1 MVRNIFGSIL
11 ALAGAA
17 AAVLGPFRAWYDGRA
32 GRDYRVA
39 DLFNGVT
46 PNGSGLVTSLLLP
59 FAFAALV
66 ALAGV
71 VARSRLL
78 VALAGL
84 TVLGFTVLWMVRQ
97 GQAAG
102 SLTISG
108 DGSGLGIGVAYT
120 AGGGA
125 ALLLAAL
132 LMSGRRRAGRDGE
145 RAPAPQQYEPQQ
157 YEPGPYEPQP
167 YDPRDYGQQG
177 QQGYGQ
183 QGYGQ
188 QAYGQQAYG
197 QQDYEPDAWPEP
209 QQQQQQQQQPHDGD
223 TQSLPVTGQWY
234 EEPGNDPR
242 GNNRPRNPRRGY

>member
-17 AAVLGPFRAWYDGRA
+17 AAVFGPFHAWYDGRA

-66 ALAGV
+66 TLVGV

-84 TVLGFTVLWMVRQ
+84 IVLGFTVLWMVRQ

-102 SLTISG
+102 SLAISG
-108 DGSGLGIGVAYT
+108 NGSGLGIGVAYT

-132 LMSGRRRAGRDGE
+132 LMSGRRRAGRDDWE

-188 QAYGQQAYG
+188 QEYGQRG
-197 QQDYEPDAWPEP
+197 YEPDPWPEP
-209 QQQQQQQQQPHDGD
+209 RSQQQQPQQQQPHDGD

-242 GNNRPRNPRRGY
+242 GGNRPRNPRGY